1 MIYKPFA
8 DAEGFFCYFYI
19 KMLNMNFILFDNF
32 RRSNLFPL
40 TYLRPVADI
49 RIGIMTI
56 REKWE
61 KYLGQKTSTLTE
73 SYLRKKFPIIRED
86 DNIMINGSVCPDK
99 QLLGEILSLKT
110 GEVLFQDDAIIAM
123 RLQAIELDNLD
134 EEKIDEVNMVESKSA
149 LMKITHTWDIFS
161 LNGKAI
167 ENDFELLTDKRKSE
181 PISKTN
187 QVMGDKVFLEK
198 GARVECCV
206 LNSTTGPIYIGKDAE
221 VMEGSLIRGPFSL
234 GDHSTVK
241 MGAKIYGPTTIG
253 PYCKV
258 GGEVN
263 NSVFFAYS
271 NKAHDGFMGQSV
283 IGEWCNI
290 GADTNTS
297 NLKNTYENIKL
308 WNYADQTFVETGL
321 QFCGLI
327 MGDHSKCGINTM
339 FNTGSVVGISSNVFG
354 AGYQRNF
361 IPSFAWGGPSGIKS
375 YHIDR
380 AVSVA
385 KKVFQRRGMDFNQV
399 EEDILRD
406 IFNLTK
412 EPTI

>member
-1 MIYKPFA
+1 MILQPFA
-8 DAEGFFCYFYI
+8 FAKGFFIYFYPNF
-19 KMLNMNFILFDNF
+19 LSMNFILFDNF

-49 RIGIMTI
+49 RIGILTI

-73 SYLRKKFPIIRED
+73 SYLRKKYPIIREE

-99 QLLGEILSLKT
+99 TLMDEILALKT
-110 GEVLFQDDAIIAM
+110 GEVLFQGDAIIAM
-123 RLQAIELDNLD
+123 RLHAIELDKLD
-134 EEKIDEVNMVESKSA
+134 EEKVDDVNMVESKA
-149 LMKITHTWDIFS
+149 KLLKVVHTWDIFA
-161 LNGKAI
+161 LNGPAI
-167 ENDFELLTDKRKSE
+167 EADYELLTKGRKSM
-181 PISKTN
+181 PVSDSNRVLGNRI
-187 QVMGDKVFLEK
+187 FLEE
-198 GARVECCV
+198 GAKVECCS

-221 VMEGSLIRGPFSL
+221 IMEGSMIRGPFSI
-234 GDHSTVK
+234 GEHSTVK

-253 PYCKV
+253 PHCKV

-263 NSVFFAYS
+263 NSVFFGYS
-271 NKAHDGFMGQSV
+271 NKAHDGFMGNSV

-339 FNTGSVVGISSNVFG
+339 FNTGSVVGINVNIFG
-354 AGYQRNF
+354 SGYQRNF
-361 IPSFAWGGPSGIKS
+361 IPSFSWGGPAGMKS

-385 KKVFQRRGMDFNQV
+385 KRVYQRRGIEFDQV

-406 IFNLTK
+406 IFDLTK
-412 EPTI
+412 EPIA